1 MKLKALLL
9 AALAAFASTAS
20 AEMVMSSRLSEVNF
34 SFLYGFANQGNSG
47 QGADSDGNLFVIDGI
62 GLSGSDSGNGDYLG
76 TLWGAGVTWDIS
88 HGYSID
94 GGLATATGIS
104 SSGSTSLSS
113 YAIAPYVT
121 SGVGSGLPGNQLS
134 LSFIVPFDQQFH
146 LAGMLQSSLPLNR
159 NGATIYIYRDDGAG
173 WVTWRV
179 VPTNTTFDDFFTMPG
194 GSYQI
199 VSTAVAAA
207 GGNENV
213 GASWDYTLEVVPEP
227 GSLVLLGL
235 GATALARRRGVRWG

>member
-1 MKLKALLL
+1 MKLKTLWL
-9 AALAAFASTAS
+9 AALTALASTAS
-20 AEMVMSSRLSEVNF
+20 AEMVMSSRLSNVDF
-34 SFLYGFANQGNSG
+34 DFLYGYANQGNSG
-47 QGADSDGNLFVIDGI
+47 QGADSDGNLLATDGI
-62 GLSGSDSGNGDYLG
+62 GLSGTDSGSGDYLG

-88 HGYSID
+88 QGYSID
-94 GGLATATGIS
+94 GGLATATRIS
-104 SSGSTSLSS
+104 SSGITSLSS
-113 YAIAPYVT
+113 YASAPYVT
-121 SGVGSGLPGNQLS
+121 SGVSSRLSGNQLA
-134 LSFIVPFDQQFH
+134 LSFMVPFDQQFH

-159 NGATIYIYRDDGAG
+159 NLATIYIYRDDGAG

-179 VPTNTTFDDFFTMPG
+179 VPANTTFDDFFTIPG

-227 GSLVLLGL
+227 TSLVLLGL
-235 GATALARRRGVRWG
+235 GAMALARRRKVRRG